1 MLRFQPD
8 GLPTA
13 PSANAAPLRPG
24 HVVLAIGNHEG
35 APVASLDQCARGS
48 NAAAPR
54 RECQPAWTHLSIT
67 VKGRKI
73 DGEYSREGHLV
84 RVKHDNREKGAALG
98 NSAVE
103 TLARDL
109 LREMAEEGNA

>member
-1 MLRFQPD
+1 MNE
-8 GLPTA
+8 PT
-13 PSANAAPLRPG
+13 
-24 HVVLAIGNHEG
+24 
-35 APVASLDQCARGS
+35 
-48 NAAAPR
+48 
-54 RECQPAWTHLSIT
+54 WTQLSIT

-73 DGEYSREGHLV
+73 DSEYSREGHLV

-98 NSAVE
+98 NSPVE

>member
-1 MLRFQPD
+1 MD
-8 GLPTA
+8 
-13 PSANAAPLRPG
+13 
-24 HVVLAIGNHEG
+24 
-35 APVASLDQCARGS
+35 AS
-48 NAAAPR
+48 
-54 RECQPAWTHLSIT
+54 SIT

-73 DGEYSREGHLV
+73 DGEYSGEGHLV

-109 LREMAEEGNA
+109 LREMAEEGLSRRLIEAAIFSFKSHNGDLIFSHQRAVRPRRSPSF

>member
-1 MLRFQPD
+1 M
-8 GLPTA
+8 
-13 PSANAAPLRPG
+13 S
-24 HVVLAIGNHEG
+24 
-35 APVASLDQCARGS
+35 
-48 NAAAPR
+48 
-54 RECQPAWTHLSIT
+54 QPAWTHLSIT

>member
-1 MLRFQPD
+1 M
-8 GLPTA
+8 
-13 PSANAAPLRPG
+13 NI
-24 HVVLAIGNHEG
+24 LARVI
-35 APVASLDQCARGS
+35 S
-48 NAAAPR
+48 
-54 RECQPAWTHLSIT
+54 
-67 VKGRKI
+67 
-73 DGEYSREGHLV
+73 Y

>member
-1 MLRFQPD
+1 MD
-8 GLPTA
+8 A
-13 PSANAAPLRPG
+13 S
-24 HVVLAIGNHEG
+24 INHREG
-35 APVASLDQCARGS
+35 AE
-48 NAAAPR
+48 NR
-54 RECQPAWTHLSIT
+54 R
-67 VKGRKI
+67 
-73 DGEYSREGHLV
+73 EYSREGHLV

>member
-1 MLRFQPD
+1 MNE
-8 GLPTA
+8 PT
-13 PSANAAPLRPG
+13 
-24 HVVLAIGNHEG
+24 
-35 APVASLDQCARGS
+35 
-48 NAAAPR
+48 
-54 RECQPAWTHLSIT
+54 WTQLSIT

-103 TLARDL
+103 ALASDL
-109 LREMAEEGNA
+109 LREMRAEE